1 MRWSGHIFAPP
12 PPQLDCAPG
21 SSGRWLA
28 ALGRAAWRRCG
39 EEGSRDIADTDT
51 GDWRLETAGAVFWV
65 KARVLSPVSA
75 DCQLLLSGFIILEI
89 MHRHAAGGGA
99 QAWPGLAGVTIA
111 LERNQHWD
119 RERERMSLSASC
131 QTCDKTSTS
140 RTHLIRHTAA
150 GASKLLRG
158 AVYDHYHR
166 INANIT

>member
-1 MRWSGHIFAPP
+1 MCGGLLVTSSLLHRHSSTAHQAAAAGGWQPWAGPP
-12 PPQLDCAPG
+12 GAG
-21 SSGRWLA
+21 A
-28 ALGRAAWRRCG
+28 VRRG
-39 EEGSRDIADTDT
+39 AGDIADTDT
-51 GDWRLETAGAVFWV
+51 GDWGLETAGAVFWV

-140 RTHLIRHTAA
+140 RTHLIRHTA
-150 GASKLLRG
+150 SRG
-158 AVYDHYHR
+158 Q
-166 INANIT
+166 

>member
-39 EEGSRDIADTDT
+39 EEGSR
-51 GDWRLETAGAVFWV
+51 GHCRYRHWGLETAGAVFWV
-65 KARVLSPVSA
+65 EARVPSPVSA

-99 QAWPGLAGVTIA
+99 QAWPAGWRDYCIRKKPA
-111 LERNQHWD
+111 LGQ
-119 RERERMSLSASC
+119 RERGRGCPCPPAAKLVTKPPPAA
-131 QTCDKTSTS
+131 
-140 RTHLIRHTAA
+140 LI
-150 GASKLLRG
+150 
-158 AVYDHYHR
+158 
-166 INANIT
+166 